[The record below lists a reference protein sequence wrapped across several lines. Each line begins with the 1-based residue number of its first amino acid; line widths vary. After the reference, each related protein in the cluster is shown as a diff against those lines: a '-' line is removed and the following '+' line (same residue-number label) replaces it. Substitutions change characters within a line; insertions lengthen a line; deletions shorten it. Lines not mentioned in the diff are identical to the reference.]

1 MTKGEISQYKIVSGS
16 WNQLSAEAKMIR
28 EKVFIEEQNIA
39 AEDEWDNQDEISLHF
54 IVYDH
59 HHATATA
66 RLLQNNSIGRVAV
79 LSSHRGLGIGKLLML
94 EIIEIA
100 KQQKRNTLHLSAQK
114 HAIPFYEGLGFQTKG
129 EFYLDCGIPHIDM
142 NLSISLV

>member
-16 WNQLSAEAKMIR
+16 WNQLSAEAKVIR

-39 AEDEWDNQDEISLHF
+39 AEDEWDDQDEISLHF

-59 HHATATA
+59 HHAIATA

-94 EIIEIA
+94 EIIQVA
-100 KQQKRNTLHLSAQK
+100 RNKGRSKLKLSAQE
-114 HAIPFYEGLGFQTKG
+114 HAIAFYEGLGFQPKG

-142 NLSISLV
+142 NLSLI